1 MNENDKYNKKIEL
14 YERNLNEKVKH
25 EGLLQGVCLFN
36 LKLYESRLFKY
47 FNEIVIKNIDKRE
60 VAKKNKESAEETNL
74 ENFETD
80 EIYFKHNS
88 YYEYNLVG
96 VVVHLGSAVE
106 KFKSVFFINYNL
118 MRY

>member
-60 VAKKNKESAEETNL
+60 VAKKKNKILL
-74 ENFETD
+74 EKLLILGKKFEKLKVTV
-80 EIYFKHNS
+80 KMK
-88 YYEYNLVG
+88 LV
-96 VVVHLGSAVE
+96 
-106 KFKSVFFINYNL
+106 
-118 MRY
+118 